1 LTTHGANVN
10 CEGGDHVT
18 ALGAADFAAHTDIV
32 ELLTKHGAKPLRTER
47 SPSKHDNGTIVA
59 LERIAEEVG
68 KGRMKGVEK
77 RAEVVIKEFQVAIS
91 KKQGKALDVLVNIGV
106 GAFKVAVKVGREIFL
121 EFLTKTGMGILQ
133 LAVADN
139 FEEGVRKL
147 TRAWSKALIYAVK
160 DEKSLLVRRMLE
172 LCVMDFKGLI
182 EAERDDEARSL
193 IKAGIEI
200 QFAIIELENKS
211 MMAIMT
217 ELWVDALEEL
227 PRSSTD
233 TWILS
238 RTAFRPPTGR
248 K

>member
-1 LTTHGANVN
+1 M
-10 CEGGDHVT
+10 E
-18 ALGAADFAAHTDIV
+18 
-32 ELLTKHGAKPLRTER
+32 
-47 SPSKHDNGTIVA
+47 
-59 LERIAEEVG
+59 
-68 KGRMKGVEK
+68 GVEK

-106 GAFKVAVKVGREIFL
+106 GAFKVAVKVGRESFL

-217 ELWVDALEEL
+217 ELWVDAFEEL
-227 PRSSTD
+227 LAGRFAEETVNIIDGYVDSFKDCIPATNWEKMRLQAITLFSSLQRALDAEKPRFIKALSNVCLKVLDHALSEDVKKLPTD
-233 TWILS
+233 
-238 RTAFRPPTGR
+238 G
-248 K
+248 